1 MQICMSID
9 KGDFTILTR
18 ELLVQNILVNYGKY
32 GVTEDMIA
40 PIVDGSYKDGM
51 SYDLIYLNLCRE
63 ISEMVGEEFLC
74 TSSDMARAFGVSE
87 EEINKLIEESIEE
100 LKQKGENPD
109 DYFKSVQST
118 RYMM

>member
-1 MQICMSID
+1 M
-9 KGDFTILTR
+9 TR

-32 GVTEDMIA
+32 GVTEELIA

-63 ISEMVGEEFLC
+63 ISEMVGEEFIC

-87 EEINKLIEESIEE
+87 EEINKLVEESIEE
-100 LKQKGENPD
+100 IKAKGENPD
-109 DYFKSVQST
+109 DYFRITQST
-118 RYMM
+118 TYMMQKRE